1 MQLGQVMM
9 SYTQSNSEQII
20 YYDEKEISQFVSE
33 MFGSLQY
40 DSTKCAPQCEL
51 NSYVTMATYWV
62 PNLPN
67 IKGISGH
74 LQCSIFIHVFANGA
88 V

>member
-9 SYTQSNSEQII
+9 SYTQPNSEQNNMMK
-20 YYDEKEISQFVSE
+20 KEVSQFVSE
-33 MFGSLQY
+33 MFDSLQY

-51 NSYVTMATYWV
+51 NSFVTMATYWV

-67 IKGISGH
+67 IKGISGN
-74 LQCSIFIHVFANGA
+74 LWRSILIFANFA
-88 V
+88 